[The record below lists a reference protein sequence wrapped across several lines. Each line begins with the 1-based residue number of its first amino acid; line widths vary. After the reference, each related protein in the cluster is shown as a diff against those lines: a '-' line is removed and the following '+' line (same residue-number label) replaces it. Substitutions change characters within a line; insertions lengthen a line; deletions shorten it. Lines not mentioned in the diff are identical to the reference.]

1 MCGRGIIKFADTCQ
15 SLQRPSGELPN
26 PAEVG
31 RWGRKKEVAYSCAQ
45 TLYLLTP
52 PVQRRN

>member
-52 PVQRRN
+52 PAQRRN